1 MILDRE
7 TLEKKLEKKGWS
19 GSPKAITLA
28 LKLNVRD
35 IVSENAR
42 QRVLKFGPIEVI
54 LASNNAL
61 LLSTKE

>member
-7 TLEKKLEKKGWS
+7 TLERKLAKKGWS
-19 GSPKAITLA
+19 GSPKAVTLA
-28 LKLNVRD
+28 LKLNVKD
-35 IVSENAR
+35 IVLENAR

>member
-7 TLEKKLEKKGWS
+7 TMERKLAKKGWI

-28 LKLNVRD
+28 LKVNVRD
-35 IVSENAR
+35 IVTENAR
-42 QRVLKFGPIEVI
+42 QRVLKFGPLEVL